1 MCHDQEG
8 FYLIIYV
15 CINNNSPHLF
25 LVVHILILSI
35 ELIFLEIIPLIEVN
49 GNLAPDVGHRNKLS
63 INDTDISGM
72 QHASGKQKRKGKTAG
87 GQQRQGQNVRGEKG
101 FAYICTNKQK
111 TGNPAREPT
120 RERLQQSYTK
130 SAKKTLKH
138 QNTVYTYKKNTRFL
152 KTIASN
158 NIYLWVYVTCK

>member
-101 FAYICTNKQK
+101 GSHIYVQTSRRPGIPPENQHAKDCSSRIQN
-111 TGNPAREPT
+111 
-120 RERLQQSYTK
+120 LQR
-130 SAKKTLKH
+130 KH
-138 QNTVYTYKKNTRFL
+138 
-152 KTIASN
+152 
-158 NIYLWVYVTCK
+158 

>member
-1 MCHDQEG
+1 VCHDQEG

-15 CINNNSPHLF
+15 CINNNTPHLF

-101 FAYICTNKQK
+101 VRIYMYKQ
-111 TGNPAREPT
+111 AEDRESRQRT
-120 RERLQQSYTK
+120 
-130 SAKKTLKH
+130 
-138 QNTVYTYKKNTRFL
+138 NTR
-152 KTIASN
+152 KTAAVVYKICQENTKASKHSVH
-158 NIYLWVYVTCK
+158 L